1 MLSHHHGVLIIAI
14 GRTEMKEGASWGFG
28 YIVPFLADYSTALE
42 GWNNHLHM
50 VELKVASDSDEDL
63 CCLEFRCVSTVG

>member
-1 MLSHHHGVLIIAI
+1 M
-14 GRTEMKEGASWGFG
+14 
-28 YIVPFLADYSTALE
+28 YIVPLLADSTVLE

-63 CCLEFRCVSTVG
+63 CCLEFRCVSKVG

>member
-28 YIVPFLADYSTALE
+28 YIVPFLADYSTVLE
-42 GWNNHLHM
+42 GWNNHLQF
-50 VELKVASDSDEDL
+50 ELS
-63 CCLEFRCVSTVG
+63 